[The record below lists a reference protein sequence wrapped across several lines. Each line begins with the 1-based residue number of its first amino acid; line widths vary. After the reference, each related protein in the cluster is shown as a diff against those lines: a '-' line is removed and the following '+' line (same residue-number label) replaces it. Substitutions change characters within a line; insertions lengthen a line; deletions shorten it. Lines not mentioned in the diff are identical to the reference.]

1 MAKRKKLSKGQI
13 RRIQQNR
20 QRKLARAEQDETPT
34 VAIDDAQLGSE
45 QHGLVISRYGQ
56 HADIEDEQGNA
67 VRCDLRRTV
76 GSLVCGDK
84 VLWREV
90 RYDGQSNDGKRRGVV
105 EAVQERHSQ
114 LTRPDYYDGV
124 KVVASNIDQ
133 VFVVSSVL
141 PDFSDQIL
149 DRYIIA
155 TEDMGLTPTLV
166 VNKIEL
172 ADDAVRQHID
182 QRLAYYQSLGYP
194 TLTISCKQQ
203 MGTDDLLPKL
213 NDNISIFVGQS
224 GVGKSSLINQLIPGA
239 NIDVGDVSEN
249 SGLGQHTTTAS
260 RMLTFPAGGR
270 LIDSPGVREF
280 GLWHLTPEQ
289 ILNGYIEFLP
299 LISQCKFR
307 DCKHQ
312 NDPGCAVRAA
322 VEAGDIPQFRFD
334 NYHKIM
340 QSMEENRSNRTFV
353 R

>member
-20 QRKLARAEQDETPT
+20 QRKLERGVEQQPE
-34 VAIDDAQLGSE
+34 AGASIDDDMLGAE
-45 QHGLVISRYGQ
+45 QHGLVISRFGQ
-56 HADIEDEQGNA
+56 HADIEDNQGQ
-67 VRCDLRRTV
+67 VIRCDIRRNV
-76 GSLVCGDK
+76 SSLVCGDR
-84 VLWREV
+84 VLWREA
-90 RYDGQSNDGKRRGVV
+90 RESDKRRGVV

-114 LTRPDYYDGV
+114 MTRPDYYDGV
-124 KVVASNIDQ
+124 KIVASNIDQ

-141 PDFSDQIL
+141 PDFSDQII

-155 TEDMGLTPTLV
+155 AEDMGITPTLL

-172 ADDAVRQHID
+172 ADEQQRQHID
-182 QRLAYYQSLGYP
+182 ERLAYYQQLGYP

-203 MGTDDLLPKL
+203 LGIEQLIPKL
-213 NDNISIFVGQS
+213 NDQISIFVGQS
-224 GVGKSSLINQLIPGA
+224 GVGKSSLINQLIPDA
-239 NIDVGDVSEN
+239 DIDVGDISEN

-260 RMLTFPAGGR
+260 RMLSFPGGGR

-289 ILNGYIEFLP
+289 IINGYIEFLP

-312 NDPGCAVRAA
+312 ADPGCAVRAA
-322 VEAGDIPQFRFD
+322 LDAGEIPQFRFD

-340 QSMEENRSNRTFV
+340 LSMEENRSNRTFV